1 MMASA
6 DLYVSICK
14 LPRSASGLPMLI
26 ADCCRFMPNRPNS
39 EILVTGL
46 VAYFVGIGA
55 NPYHPWRSQS
65 LMGTIATVGLGIKS
79 P

>member
-39 EILVTGL
+39 ETLATEL
-46 VAYFVGIGA
+46 VACFVGIGA
-55 NPYHPWRSQS
+55 DFLHSGGHQS
-65 LMGTIATVGLGIKS
+65 LISTIATVVLGIKT

>member
-1 MMASA
+1 MIASA
-6 DLYVSICK
+6 DLYDSTCK

-39 EILVTGL
+39 ETLATRL
-46 VAYFVGIGA
+46 VAYFAAIGA
-55 NPYHPWRSQS
+55 NSHHPGISQS
-65 LMGTIATVGLGIKS
+65 LIGTIATVGLGIKS

>member
-1 MMASA
+1 MMANA
-6 DLYVSICK
+6 DLEDSMGK

-39 EILVTGL
+39 EILATGL
-46 VAYFVGIGA
+46 VAYFVRIGA
-55 NPYHPWRSQS
+55 NFLHSGRHQS
-65 LMGTIATVGLGIKS
+65 LIGTIATVGLGIKS